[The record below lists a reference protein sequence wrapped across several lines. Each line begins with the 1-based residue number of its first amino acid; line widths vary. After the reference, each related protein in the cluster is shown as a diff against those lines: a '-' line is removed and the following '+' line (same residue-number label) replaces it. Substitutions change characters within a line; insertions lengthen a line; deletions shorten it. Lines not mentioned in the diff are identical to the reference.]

1 MPTLDPTGL
10 FEEIPTTLVEEQQL
24 LMVATASTPAQS
36 NERTLDVFIIVFSSR
51 ASYVRYKLRV
61 QKKMWKPIALPNYQ
75 ASRIALVVDKTI
87 DTTPEDNIKSQYPP
101 LRGLGEYYQ
110 SDVMLLLSPSQ
121 RSNFARIW

>member
-1 MPTLDPTGL
+1 MRASAAADTIDCLGPPIPIPKTETWVDVPTLDPTGL

-87 DTTPEDNIKSQYPP
+87 DTTPEDNIKSQYP
-101 LRGLGEYYQ
+101 L
-110 SDVMLLLSPSQ
+110 
-121 RSNFARIW
+121 